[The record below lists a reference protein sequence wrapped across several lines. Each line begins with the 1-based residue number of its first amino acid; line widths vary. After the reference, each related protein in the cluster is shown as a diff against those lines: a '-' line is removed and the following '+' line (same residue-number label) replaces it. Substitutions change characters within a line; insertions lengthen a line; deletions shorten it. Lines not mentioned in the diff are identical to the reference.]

1 VRAARHSPARSLAW
15 ATMTLLSLSIVLL
28 ASRYLT
34 LDPDVFF
41 PQQRAVYLA
50 NTAAIVAHVVGG
62 MLALLLGPIQ
72 FVPAIRRRW
81 PRIHRWIGRG
91 YLGGIALGG
100 VAGLWMAQLAYG
112 GPVAQLGFTGLALAW
127 LTASATALLR
137 IRAGDVAGH
146 RAWMIRSFALTFA
159 AVTLRLWLP
168 LLAVVGVAFE
178 PGYAAVAWLSWVPNL
193 LVAEWIVRRAP

>member
-1 VRAARHSPARSLAW
+1 
-15 ATMTLLSLSIVLL
+15 MTLLSLSIVLL

-62 MLALLLGPIQ
+62 VLALLLGPIQ